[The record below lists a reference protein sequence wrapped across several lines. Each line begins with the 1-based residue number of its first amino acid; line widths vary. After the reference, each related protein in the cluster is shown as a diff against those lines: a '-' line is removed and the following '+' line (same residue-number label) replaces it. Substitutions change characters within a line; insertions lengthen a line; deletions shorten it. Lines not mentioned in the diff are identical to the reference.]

1 MINNTSIEEN
11 NTKKLENKKYIH
23 KRKNN
28 TVRKTVTSDNVIEY
42 KLDDKVEKIR
52 KKELKKINTKV
63 LDEGTKVEKAE
74 GIPVVVEKKAVIKA
88 NTEKNVKHKSQ
99 TRRKSATKREKQK
112 IKIIPLGGLNEI
124 GKNMTVIEYKNEIV
138 IIDCGLKFPE
148 EDMFGIDIV
157 IPDIS
162 YLIKNRDKI
171 KGIFLTHGHEDH
183 IGALPY
189 VLKQLNVPVYGTKLT
204 LGIVETKLKEHGLLS
219 STELIR
225 VKPRDVIR
233 LNSVSVEFIKTN
245 HSIADSVAIAVHTPL
260 GVVLHTGDF
269 KVDYTPIDGEAMDFA
284 RFAELG
290 KKGVLA
296 MMADSTNV
304 EKSGYTNSEKI
315 VGESLTRIFGKT
327 KGRIIIATFASN
339 IHRIQQI
346 IDAASVYGRKV
357 AVSGRSMENI
367 MNVAI
372 ELGYI
377 EVDKDTLVSIDQIS
391 KYNNDQVVIITTGS
405 QGEPMSALSRM
416 AASEHRK
423 VNIVEGDT
431 IIISATPIPGNE
443 KLVSKVINQ
452 LFKKGAEVIYGSQEN
467 IHVSGHACQEELK
480 LMQTL
485 VKPKNFIPVH
495 GEYRHLKQH
504 GELAIKLGLDS
515 KNVVI
520 PEVGDIIEVTRS
532 GIKKNGS
539 VVSGQIFVDGLG
551 VGDVGNIVLRDRKHL
566 SQDGI
571 LTVVVTLSKENKT
584 IVAGP
589 DIISRGFV
597 YVRESEGLMDEARDI
612 VRNILLD
619 CEEKKITDW
628 ATLKSNVRDELRA
641 YLYEKTKRKPMI
653 LPIIMEI

>member
-1 MINNTSIEEN
+1 M
-11 NTKKLENKKYIH
+11 
-23 KRKNN
+23 KN
-28 TVRKTVTSDNVIEY
+28 
-42 KLDDKVEKIR
+42 
-52 KKELKKINTKV
+52 
-63 LDEGTKVEKAE
+63 EKAK
-74 GIPVVVEKKAVIKA
+74 V
-88 NTEKNVKHKSQ
+88 
-99 TRRKSATKREKQK
+99 
-112 IKIIPLGGLNEI
+112 KIIPLGGVNEI
-124 GKNMTVIEYKNEIV
+124 GKNLTAIEYKNDIV
-138 IIDCGLKFPE
+138 VIDCGLKFPD
-148 EDMFGIDIV
+148 EDMFGIDLV
-157 IPDIS
+157 IPDIT
-162 YLIKNRDKI
+162 YLIKNKE
-171 KGIFLTHGHEDH
+171 KVSGIFLTHGHEDH

-269 KVDYTPIDGEAMDFA
+269 KIDYTPIDGELMDFA

-290 KKGVLA
+290 KKGVLV

-304 EKSGYTNSEKI
+304 EKQGYTKSERI

-346 IDAASVYGRKV
+346 IDAATVYGRKV

-367 MNVAI
+367 INVAI

-377 EVDKDTLVSIDQIS
+377 EVAENTLVPIDAIN
-391 KYNNDQVVIITTGS
+391 KYNNDQIVIITTGS

-416 AASEHRK
+416 ASAEHKK

-443 KLVSKVINQ
+443 KLVSKIVNQ
-452 LFKKGAEVIYGSQEN
+452 LFKKGAEVIYGSAEN

-485 VKPKNFIPVH
+485 LKPKNFIPVH

-504 GELAIKLGLDS
+504 GELAIKLGLNP

-520 PEVGDIIEVTRS
+520 PEVGNIIEVNRS
-532 GIKKNGS
+532 GIRKSGT
-539 VVSGQIFVDGLG
+539 VISGQIFVDGLG

-571 LTVVVTLSKENKT
+571 LTVVVTLSKDNKT

-597 YVRESEGLMDEARDI
+597 YVRESEGLIDEAREI
-612 VRNILLD
+612 VRNTLLE
-619 CEEKKITDW
+619 CEEKNITDW
-628 ATLKSNVRDELRA
+628 ATLKSNVRDELRS